1 MSINLLLIQHV
12 NRAKTLCNR
21 IIKVCLMFA
30 AGSLKQMDSLLELF
44 VVFDSEDVHVYTVYF
59 TNARVYKG
67 STALNGHVS
76 KSITNLLVI
85 KILFKHQHE
94 PVPRSTYYCCYL
106 AVIDL

>member
-67 STALNGHVS
+67 STALNGQIYH
-76 KSITNLLVI
+76 KLVGD
-85 KILFKHQHE
+85 E
-94 PVPRSTYYCCYL
+94 SRYYSNINMNPSHAAL
-106 AVIDL
+106 TTAVISL